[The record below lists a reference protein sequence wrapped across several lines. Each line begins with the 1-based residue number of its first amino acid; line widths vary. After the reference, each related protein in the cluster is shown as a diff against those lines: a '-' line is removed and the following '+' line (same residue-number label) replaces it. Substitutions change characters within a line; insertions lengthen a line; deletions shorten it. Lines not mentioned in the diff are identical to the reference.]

1 MSGYKYLNLFGRN
14 GTFYTDSEGGE
25 PISAGEI
32 YFWKYWD
39 PDRGHY
45 YPRTLEATAY
55 DKDGNVGLIDIHT
68 GERII
73 IENNHFI
80 EVQKASEMFI

>member
-1 MSGYKYLNLFGRN
+1 MSGYEWLCLYGRN
-14 GTFYTDSEGGE
+14 GTFYTHWENDE
-25 PISAGEI
+25 PVKAGDVF
-32 YFWKYWD
+32 FWSYWD
-39 PDRGHY
+39 TKKRKH

-55 DKDGNVGLIDIHT
+55 DKSGNIGLFDVHT

-80 EVQKASEMFI
+80 EVRKSVERFC